1 MLLRQNGLLSCSSV
15 SIFQTRA
22 LYNRRKDLPRDWGGW
37 VGGGGGGHKWHQ
49 RSEGRRSGRLR
60 VRVNTNMSLCVWKI
74 HTHECTQLLQDG
86 FIALGLADGFCG
98 CGHWS
103 VCSPWPTFNIRTQT
117 HRYTHTHTFPASLCI
132 CFSPHSWACCAQRGP
147 ANEKDT
153 DTLALTLSYFILC
166 VPPEDWF
173 VLCRSETLDLNW
185 LDSIRIPHRAISV
198 AFPATASAVTIR
210 LHLQAARNPQS
221 RPDCRNQPRKSFRHV
236 LLLFKARGGK

>member
-1 MLLRQNGLLSCSSV
+1 
-15 SIFQTRA
+15 
-22 LYNRRKDLPRDWGGW
+22 
-37 VGGGGGGHKWHQ
+37 
-49 RSEGRRSGRLR
+49 
-60 VRVNTNMSLCVWKI
+60 MSLCVWKI

-103 VCSPWPTFNIRTQT
+103 VCSLWPTFNIRTQT

-166 VPPEDWF
+166 VLPEDWF
-173 VLCRSETLDLNW
+173 VLCQSETLDLNW
-185 LDSIRIPHRAISV
+185 LDLIRIPHREISF
-198 AFPATASAVTIR
+198 AFSCHCKCCTCRRHGTCSPDRTVGTSRGRVSATCCCC
-210 LHLQAARNPQS
+210 LNPEVGS
-221 RPDCRNQPRKSFRHV
+221 NRVRILCYCP
-236 LLLFKARGGK
+236 